1 MNNDELNAMGEK
13 NRNVPK
19 SNAAALYGE
28 QRGVTGSS
36 LGYGEPTKGYPKQAM
51 TMNNYGKTSS
61 SQPTYEKPY
70 LK

>member
-28 QRGVTGSS
+28 QRGVTGTS
-36 LGYGEPTKGYPKQAM
+36 LGYGEPTKGYPK
-51 TMNNYGKTSS
+51 
-61 SQPTYEKPY
+61 
-70 LK
+70 